1 MVLST
6 PDTSV
11 LLAACGVMPSH
22 MYRITLIVGAGLAL
36 PNQDPHP
43 TDGRSKQRPYDS
55 EGAMTDNPLTHT
67 ISGRALI

>member
-1 MVLST
+1 MVLSI

-43 TDGRSKQRPYDS
+43 KT
-55 EGAMTDNPLTHT
+55 GAASSAPT
-67 ISGRALI
+67 IRRAQ